1 MREQVI
7 AQKVG
12 NRSGIG
18 QRRSSAATQKP
29 ARRESSGEPI
39 STRLR
44 ALLAYVPSFLKLALA
59 IVIGVVVFAGYRAA
73 ASASFFELRTIE
85 VQGTSRLQPA
95 EIQALVKQ
103 SVGKAGV
110 WEADL
115 NGINER
121 IERLPWVKTAV
132 VSRVLPDGIRV
143 RITERSPRAVVR
155 TSAGRFRWVDE
166 DAALLG
172 EMQPTDQVPAF
183 FLYGLSDEESD
194 SARSENRERVAKFLE
209 LQQAWDAA
217 GISERVSEVN
227 LMDIRDVRAQLAGD
241 NSQIE
246 VRLGA
251 RDQAARLK
259 GALKALDSNDEI
271 PNRAMI
277 SYIDMSLGN
286 GKAIVGL
293 TSGAHTTTEGV
304 EAPAAAPPTDSNE
317 LAMDKKTADPTL
329 AAARVKAN
337 ADKRT
342 VTDKAKKDRNDRS
355 KKADKKSEKSQI
367 AARRKQ

>member
-1 MREQVI
+1 MREQLI

-12 NRSGIG
+12 NRSGISG
-18 QRRSSAATQKP
+18 QRRSGAVTQKP
-29 ARRESSGEPI
+29 ARRESGGVPFSA
-39 STRLR
+39 RLR
-44 ALLAYVPSFLKLALA
+44 AVLAYLPSFLKLALA
-59 IVIGVVVFAGYRAA
+59 IAIGVVVFAGYRAA
-73 ASASFFELRTIE
+73 ASASFFELRNIE

-95 EIQALVKQ
+95 DIQAVVKQ
-103 SVGKAGV
+103 AVGKTGV
-110 WEADL
+110 WNADL

-121 IERLPWVKTAV
+121 LERLPWVRSAV

-172 EMQPTDQVPAF
+172 EMQPTDQMPAF
-183 FLYGLSDEESD
+183 FLYGLSDEDSE
-194 SARSENRERVAKFLE
+194 SARRENRERVAKFLE

-251 RDQAARLK
+251 RDQATRLK
-259 GALKALDSNDEI
+259 GALKALDSRDDV
-271 PNRAMI
+271 PNRTMI

-293 TSGAHTTTEGV
+293 TSGAHTTTDGADAPPESAAL
-304 EAPAAAPPTDSNE
+304 EPPAPTDKKMSDKPAAATPS
-317 LAMDKKTADPTL
+317 
-329 AAARVKAN
+329 VKAN

-342 VTDKAKKDRNDRS
+342 VTDKNKNDR
-355 KKADKKSEKSQI
+355 KKKTDKKSEKSQTE
-367 AARRKQ
+367 ARRKQ